1 MGCPDSRAAARG
13 RLQVLVTQRNRR
25 PKGETHHDNERSTP
39 GTQEGGPQHETQ
51 TGPTRRVH
59 ANNTRGAA
67 FCGLGAF
74 VGVGKTQRAHVYTAA
89 TLPVGP
95 DDYKKIDPEKLA
107 RELEVDKCA
116 VNSGRFW
123 MMDEV
128 DYAGGDTVDFHGV
141 KMNWAGDMTGAEMI
155 AQFQSAYVPSLIK
168 RDTIWTWHKGKPVHL
183 LREPGG
189 PVWVLQEYTNA
200 VDSSLTPDNLNT
212 VGSKL
217 KNLPKGWTF
226 ETKVLTENLSLD
238 TGRAGGWAAIL
249 RDDLHCTYQGC
260 GYGARTAAPTT
271 CRDEESID
279 PGGRGAPR
287 FPLLTERMGGCSWQR
302 LELRSPSPR

>member
-1 MGCPDSRAAARG
+1 MKLKP
-13 RLQVLVTQRNRR
+13 
-25 PKGETHHDNERSTP
+25 
-39 GTQEGGPQHETQ
+39 
-51 TGPTRRVH
+51 GPTRRVH

-155 AQFQSAYVPSLIK
+155 AQFQSAYVPSLIQ
-168 RDTIWTWHKGKPVHL
+168 RNTNWILHAGKPVHL
-183 LREPGG
+183 LREPDGT
-189 PVWVLQEYTNA
+189 VWVLQEYTKA
-200 VDSSLTPDNLNT
+200 VDPSLTPDNLDT

-217 KNLPKGWTF
+217 KNLPAGWKF

-238 TGRAGGWAAIL
+238 TGRSRRVGGDHSRRPGQHLSGL
-249 RDDLHCTYQGC
+249 RLRQGHQRQLHPVTRRRGC
-260 GYGARTAAPTT
+260 KSRSARE
-271 CRDEESID
+271 RDRASVRAQV
-279 PGGRGAPR
+279 GLAR
-287 FPLLTERMGGCSWQR
+287 W
-302 LELRSPSPR
+302 